1 MNSTTS
7 VAETASVLLSSW
19 HALCL
24 RGTQYLNSL
33 TRLLARMRTLMLL
46 DGPPQLSL
54 EYLSTASSSS
64 PSLSRPGH
72 DLALDTELPQHA
84 HVGALLGKHLRSA
97 RSLQSAL
104 FELGSHPIS
113 GFFLVSKF
121 DSPQLNDVYGQLE
134 QLYQSVSASTSS
146 SATETRNHTSKA
158 RSKAKQRGGDDDLN
172 PRGQLERQLLEQFLL
187 DLLPAYQEQLLL
199 RQQLVS
205 QVELH
210 LDSASMEALTAR
222 WLALNEQSSHTRQ
235 SFSGLA
241 MLIDE

>member
-54 EYLSTASSSS
+54 EYPSTASSSS

-104 FELGSHPIS
+104 FELG
-113 GFFLVSKF
+113 
-121 DSPQLNDVYGQLE
+121 PQLNDVYGQLE